1 MTPNYTLSGRYRIVR
16 SLGEGGMA
24 NVYLAHDLILDR
36 DVAVKLLRLDLRDDP
51 KTIKRFQRE
60 ALATTE
66 LVHPHIV
73 SLYDIGEE
81 NGMQYLV
88 MEYVKGMDLKNY
100 IKENFPIPLQQVIDI
115 MEQILSAVATA
126 HAHNIIHRDLKPQ
139 NILIDEQGNAKITDF
154 GIAVALSEHSMTQT
168 NTILGSV
175 HYLSPEQA
183 RGSMATKQSDIYSL
197 GIILYEMLTGSVPF
211 KGETAVS
218 IALKHFQNAIPSVR
232 DFDADIPQA
241 LENVVLCA
249 TAKDPRDR
257 YATVEDMASD
267 LLTTLSSTRVGEK
280 RFVPDDVGNDE
291 TKIMPSAEIQAAIK
305 ANQDGKT
312 QVMPRKTAAEA
323 DQVQP
328 KPAPAQPKEP
338 AEEPVRPTRSWSKR
352 HPLRRRLL
360 IIGTIILLLV
370 AAIVIGLELS
380 RPQST
385 TVPRVTGLSQA
396 AATKVLAKRNLS
408 VGEVKRVKSNQVATG
423 QVVKTTPGTKTKVS
437 EHARINLT
445 ISSGAKKMNFGNY
458 VNESYRDVR
467 QTLKSAGFTVRERFS
482 TSDVATG
489 QIISQD
495 VAAGSSVLPTTT
507 TVTFTVSAG
516 SRYVALKD
524 LTGESQADITDY
536 AQSNGL
542 NVNFK
547 RGYSSEQKAGYSYDQ
562 TPDGGA
568 DVRAGSTITVTMSR
582 GSQPETAATPT
593 NFYVKLT
600 LPYKALTPTT
610 TQAND
615 VKIYL
620 QDDNH
625 VLGTLYRDLAI
636 MHDTRISLPFELTGK
651 TKGRYRIVRNGVTI
665 SEKFNV
671 TSQDATN

>member
-1 MTPNYTLSGRYRIVR
+1 MTPNYTLSGRYRIIR

-73 SLYDIGEE
+73 SLYDVGEE

-100 IKENFPIPLQQVIDI
+100 IKEHFPLPLQQVIDI

-154 GIAVALSEHSMTQT
+154 GIAVALSEHTMTQT

-218 IALKHFQNAIPSVR
+218 IALKHFQNEIPSVR

-241 LENVVLCA
+241 LENVVLRA

-257 YATVEDMASD
+257 YATVADMASD
-267 LLTTLSSTRVGEK
+267 LLTTLSAPRVGEN
-280 RFVPDDVGNDE
+280 RFEPDDLGNDE
-291 TKIMPSAEIQAAIK
+291 TKIMPSADIAAAIA
-305 ANQDGKT
+305 ANRRADAAKKDQEAAAAPDD
-312 QVMPRKTAAEA
+312 RETAPV
-323 DQVQP
+323 DQATDDAPLP
-328 KPAPAQPKEP
+328 K
-338 AEEPVRPTRSWSKR
+338 RSWSKR
-352 HPLRRRLL
+352 HPIRRRVIIFGSIAVLL
-360 IIGTIILLLV
+360 IV
-370 AAIVIGLELS
+370 AIVVGLELS
-380 RPQST
+380 RPQMT
-385 TVPRVTGLSQA
+385 KVPKLAGMTQA
-396 AATKVLAKRNLS
+396 TATKVLAKQHLS
-408 VGEVKRVKSNQVATG
+408 VGTIKHAKSNAVA
-423 QVVKTTPGTKTKVS
+423 KNKIIKSTPGSKQSVQQRS
-437 EHARINLT
+437 RINLT
-445 ISSGAKKMNFGNY
+445 ISNGAKKVAFGNY
-458 VNESYRDVR
+458 VNENYADVKS
-467 QTLKSAGFTVRERFS
+467 TLKSAGFKVAQRFS
-482 TSDVATG
+482 TSDVAAG

-495 VAAGSSVLPTTT
+495 VVAGSSVLPTNT

-516 SRYVALKD
+516 SRYISLRD
-524 LTGESQADITDY
+524 LTGESQSDIENY
-536 AQSNGL
+536 AVANRI
-542 NVNFK
+542 NITFK
-547 RGYSSEQKAGYSYDQ
+547 QNYSDDQKAGYSYDQ
-562 TPDGGA
+562 DPEGGA
-568 DVRAGSTITVTMSR
+568 DIRAGSTVTVNMSK
-582 GSQPETAATPT
+582 GSQPANADLAESFKVKVKVPYQALNTATAT
-593 NFYVKLT
+593 
-600 LPYKALTPTT
+600 
-610 TQAND
+610 AND

-620 QDDNH
+620 EDDSH
-625 VLGTLYRDLAI
+625 LMTSLYREMTITA
-636 MHDTRISLPFELTGK
+636 DTKVSLPFQLTGSQTGK
-651 TKGRYRIVRNGVTI
+651 YRIVRNGVTVA
-665 SEKFNV
+665 EKAKV
-671 TSQDATN
+671 TNKDASN

>member
-73 SLYDIGEE
+73 SLYDVGEE

-100 IKENFPIPLQQVIDI
+100 IKENFPLPLQQVIDI

-241 LENVVLCA
+241 LENVVLQA

-257 YATVEDMASD
+257 YTTVEDMASD
-267 LLTTLSSTRVGEK
+267 LLTTLSTTRAGEK
-280 RFVPDDVGNDE
+280 RFIPADLNNDE
-291 TKIMPSAEIQAAIK
+291 TRIMPSADIQAAIK

-312 QVMPRKTAAEA
+312 QVMPRNPVEKSAE
-323 DQVQP
+323 VQP
-328 KPAPAQPKEP
+328 KTPESKPAPDDDEP
-338 AEEPVRPTRSWSKR
+338 LPTRSWSKR
-352 HPLRRRLL
+352 HPLRRR
-360 IIGTIILLLV
+360 IIIFGSVFVLLV
-370 AAIVIGLELS
+370 VAVVIGLELS

-385 TVPRVTGLSQA
+385 TVPKVTGMSQA
-396 AATKVLAKRNLS
+396 AATKVLAKHNLS
-408 VGEVKRVKSNQVATG
+408 VGKVKRIKSNRVRTG
-423 QVVKTTPGTKTKVS
+423 QVVKSDPGSKTIIS
-437 EHARINLT
+437 QHARINLT
-445 ISSGAKKMNFGNY
+445 VSNGAKKMSFGNY

-467 QTLKSAGFTVRERFS
+467 QTLKSAGFNVQERFS
-482 TSDVATG
+482 TSDVAEG

-495 VAAGSSVLPTTT
+495 VVAGSTVLPTAT

-516 SRYVALKD
+516 SRYVELKD
-524 LTGESQADITDY
+524 LTGESRTDIVNY
-536 AQSNGL
+536 AQSNDL

-547 RGYSSEQKAGYSYDQ
+547 RGYSSDQKAGYSYDQ
-562 TPDGGA
+562 TPDGGN

-582 GSQPETAATPT
+582 GSQPSGQGTPE

-600 LPYKALTPTT
+600 LPYKSLTT
-610 TQAND
+610 TATPAND

-625 VLGTLYRDLAI
+625 VLGTLYRDVAI
-636 MHDTRISLPFELTGK
+636 MHDTRVSLPFELSGD

-665 SEKFNV
+665 SDKANI
-671 TSQDATN
+671 TSKDATN

>member
-73 SLYDIGEE
+73 SLYDVGEE

-100 IKENFPIPLQQVIDI
+100 IKAHFPLPLQQVIDI

-126 HAHNIIHRDLKPQ
+126 HAHDIIHRDLKPQ

-154 GIAVALSEHSMTQT
+154 GIAVALSEHTMTQT

-241 LENVVLCA
+241 LENVVLQA

-257 YATVEDMASD
+257 YATVQAMATD
-267 LLTTLSSTRVGEK
+267 LLTTLAASRVGEK
-280 RFVPDDVGNDE
+280 RFVPADVGNDE
-291 TKIMPSAEIQAAIK
+291 TRIMPSADIK
-305 ANQDGKT
+305 AALAANQGDQT
-312 QVMPRKTAAEA
+312 QAMPRQTA
-323 DQVQP
+323 
-328 KPAPAQPKEP
+328 PAPETTQAPKQDAP
-338 AEEPVRPTRSWSKR
+338 AASADDPLPTRSWSKR
-352 HPLRRRLL
+352 HPFRRKILIWSGIVGLL
-360 IIGTIILLLV
+360 IV
-370 AAIVIGLELS
+370 AVVVGLWLS
-380 RPQST
+380 RPQIT
-385 TVPRVTGLSQA
+385 TVPKVTGLSQQ
-396 AATKVLAKRNLS
+396 AATKVLAKHHLS
-408 VGEVKRVKSNQVATG
+408 VGQIKRIKSNQVAKN
-423 QVVKTTPGTKTKVS
+423 QVVKTSPATKSKVTERS
-437 EHARINLT
+437 HINLT
-445 ISSGAKKMNFGNY
+445 VSSGAKKVNFGNY
-458 VNESYRDVR
+458 INESYRDVR
-467 QTLKSAGFTVRERFS
+467 ETLKAAGFTVRERYS
-482 TSDVATG
+482 TSAVGEG

-495 VAAGSSVLPTTT
+495 VAAGSVVMPPST

-516 SRYVALKD
+516 SQYVEVKD
-524 LTGESQADITDY
+524 LTGESKTDIQNY
-536 AQSNGL
+536 ARANDL
-542 NVNFK
+542 NVDFK
-547 RGYSSEQKAGYSYDQ
+547 QGYSTEQKSGYSFDQ
-562 TPDGGA
+562 QPDGGTE
-568 DVRAGSTITVTMSR
+568 VRAGSTLTVTMSK
-582 GSQPETAATPT
+582 GSAPVATTDPE

-600 LPYKALTPTT
+600 IPYKALTTT
-610 TQAND
+610 AAQAND

-620 QDDNH
+620 QDDTH
-625 VLGTLYRDLAI
+625 ILGTLYRDISI
-636 MHDTRISLPFELTGK
+636 MHDTRISLPFQLTGK
-651 TKGRYRIVRNGVTI
+651 VTGRYRIVRNGVTI
-665 SEKFNV
+665 MTKTNI
-671 TSQDATN
+671 TSHDATN

>member
-73 SLYDIGEE
+73 SLYDVGEE

-100 IKENFPIPLQQVIDI
+100 IKENFPLPLQQVIDI

-154 GIAVALSEHSMTQT
+154 GIAVALSEHTMTQT

-218 IALKHFQNAIPSVR
+218 IALKHFQNAMPSVR
-232 DFDADIPQA
+232 EFDADIPQA
-241 LENVVLCA
+241 LENVVLQA
-249 TAKDPRDR
+249 TTKDPRER
-257 YATVEDMASD
+257 YATVEDMAAD
-267 LLTTLSSTRVGEK
+267 LLTALASSRAGEK
-280 RFVPDDVGNDE
+280 RFVPEDVGNDE
-291 TKIMPSAEIQAAIK
+291 TKIMPSADIQAAIT
-305 ANQDGKT
+305 ANRDGKT
-312 QVMPRKTAAEA
+312 QAVAQPRISQPRGNTTG
-323 DQVQP
+323 DQV
-328 KPAPAQPKEP
+328 A
-338 AEEPVRPTRSWSKR
+338 AEEPLPTRSWSKR

-360 IIGTIILLLV
+360 FWGGIILLLV
-370 AAIVIGLELS
+370 VAVIVGLELS
-380 RPQST
+380 RPQMTS
-385 TVPRVTGLSQA
+385 VPKVTGLSQR
-396 AATKVLAKRNLS
+396 AATKVLKKHHLV
-408 VGEVKRVKSNQVATG
+408 VGTVQHAKSNQVAKN
-423 QVVKTTPGTKTKVS
+423 QVIKSTPTTKARVQERS
-437 EHARINLT
+437 RINLV
-445 ISSGAKKMNFGNY
+445 ISNGAKVMSFGNY
-458 VNESYRDVR
+458 VNDNYHDVR
-467 QTLKSAGFTVRERFS
+467 QTLKSAGFKVKETYS
-482 TSDVATG
+482 TSSVAAG

-495 VAAGSSVLPTTT
+495 VVAGSRVMPTDT

-516 SRYVALKD
+516 SRYVELKD
-524 LTGESQADITDY
+524 LTGESQSDILDY
-536 AQSNGL
+536 ARANDL

-547 RGYSSEQKAGYSYDQ
+547 QGYSSDQKSGYSFDQ
-562 TPDGGA
+562 DPDGGGN
-568 DVRAGSTITVTMSR
+568 VRTGSTVTVMMSR
-582 GSQPETAATPT
+582 GSDDNATTPQ

-600 LPYKALTPTT
+600 VPYKALTATT
-610 TQAND
+610 AQAND

-620 QDDNH
+620 YNDTH
-625 VLGTLYRDLAI
+625 MIETVYRDIAI
-636 MHDTRISLPFELTGK
+636 MRSTKISLPFQLTGN

-665 SEKFNV
+665 MEKKNITSEN
-671 TSQDATN
+671 ATK

>member
-73 SLYDIGEE
+73 SLYDVGEE

-100 IKENFPIPLQQVIDI
+100 IKENFPLPLQQVIDI

-154 GIAVALSEHSMTQT
+154 GIAVALSEHTMTQT

-218 IALKHFQNAIPSVR
+218 IALKHFQNAMPSVR
-232 DFDADIPQA
+232 EFDADIPQA
-241 LENVVLCA
+241 LENVVLQA
-249 TAKDPRDR
+249 TTKDPRER
-257 YATVEDMASD
+257 YATVEDMAAD
-267 LLTTLSSTRVGEK
+267 LLTALASSRAGEK
-280 RFVPDDVGNDE
+280 RFVPEDVGNDE
-291 TKIMPSAEIQAAIK
+291 TKIMPSADIQAAIT
-305 ANQDGKT
+305 ANRDGKT
-312 QVMPRKTAAEA
+312 QAVTQPTTSQPRGNTTNTTDDQAAAE
-323 DQVQP
+323 
-328 KPAPAQPKEP
+328 ELL
-338 AEEPVRPTRSWSKR
+338 PTRSWSKR

-360 IIGTIILLLV
+360 FWGGIILLLV
-370 AAIVIGLELS
+370 VAVIVGLELS
-380 RPQST
+380 RPQMTS
-385 TVPRVTGLSQA
+385 VPKVTGLSQR
-396 AATKVLAKRNLS
+396 AATKVLKKHHLV
-408 VGEVKRVKSNQVATG
+408 VGTVQHAKSNQVAKN
-423 QVVKTTPGTKTKVS
+423 QVIKSTPTTKARVQERS
-437 EHARINLT
+437 RINLV
-445 ISSGAKKMNFGNY
+445 ISNGAKVMSFGNY
-458 VNESYRDVR
+458 VNDNYHDVR
-467 QTLKSAGFTVRERFS
+467 QTLKSAGFKVKETYS
-482 TSDVATG
+482 TSSVAAG

-495 VAAGSSVLPTTT
+495 VVAGSRVMPTDT

-516 SRYVALKD
+516 SRYVELKD
-524 LTGESQADITDY
+524 LTGESQSDILDY
-536 AQSNGL
+536 ARANDL

-547 RGYSSEQKAGYSYDQ
+547 QGYSSDQKSGYSFDQ
-562 TPDGGA
+562 DPDGGGN
-568 DVRAGSTITVTMSR
+568 VRTGSTVTVTMSR
-582 GSQPETAATPT
+582 GSDDNATTPQ

-600 LPYKALTPTT
+600 VPYKALTATT
-610 TQAND
+610 AQAND

-620 QDDNH
+620 YDDTH
-625 VLGTLYRDLAI
+625 MIETVYRDIAI
-636 MHDTRISLPFELTGK
+636 MRSTKISLPFQLTGN

-665 SEKFNV
+665 MEKKNITSEN
-671 TSQDATN
+671 ATK

>member
-1 MTPNYTLSGRYRIVR
+1 MTPNYTLSGRYRIIR

-73 SLYDIGEE
+73 SLYDVGEE

-100 IKENFPIPLQQVIDI
+100 IKEHFPLPLQQVIDI

-154 GIAVALSEHSMTQT
+154 GIAVALSEHTMTQT

-218 IALKHFQNAIPSVR
+218 IALKHFQTEIPSVR

-241 LENVVLCA
+241 LENVVLQA

-257 YATVEDMASD
+257 YATVADMATD

-280 RFVPDDVGNDE
+280 RFVPADMGNDE
-291 TKIMPSAEIQAAIK
+291 TRIMPSADIAAAIA
-305 ANQDGKT
+305 ANRRADALKQQT
-312 QVMPRKTAAEA
+312 KTAAKATDPEKSTTPTAEA
-323 DQVQP
+323 PLP
-328 KPAPAQPKEP
+328 K
-338 AEEPVRPTRSWSKR
+338 RSWSKR
-352 HPLRRRLL
+352 HPLRRRLILFGSIGLLL
-360 IIGTIILLLV
+360 II
-370 AAIVIGLELS
+370 AIVVGLELS
-380 RPQST
+380 RPQMT
-385 TVPRVTGLSQA
+385 KVPKLTGLTQS
-396 AATKVLAKRNLS
+396 AATKVLTKQHLS
-408 VGEVKRVKSNQVATG
+408 VGTVKRAKSNAVAKN
-423 QVVKTTPGTKTKVS
+423 QIIKSTPGSRQSVQTRS
-437 EHARINLT
+437 RINLT
-445 ISSGAKKMNFGNY
+445 ISSGAKHTSFGNY
-458 VNESYRDVR
+458 VNESYSDVR
-467 QTLKSAGFTVRERFS
+467 ATLTAAGFKVKQEFS
-482 TSDVATG
+482 TSEVSAG

-495 VAAGSSVLPTTT
+495 IVAGSSVLPTNT

-516 SRYVALKD
+516 SRYVALRD
-524 LTGESQADITDY
+524 LTGESRADILNY
-536 AQSNGL
+536 ATANRL
-542 NVNFK
+542 NIEFK
-547 RGYSSEQKAGYSYDQ
+547 QGYSDEQKSGYSYDQ
-562 TPDGGA
+562 DPEGGTN
-568 DVRAGSTITVTMSR
+568 VRAGSTVTVNMSK
-582 GSQPETAATPT
+582 GSQPANADLAES
-593 NFYVKLT
+593 FKVKVKV
-600 LPYKALTPTT
+600 PYQNLNMSTT
-610 TQAND
+610 TAND

-620 QDDNH
+620 EDDSH
-625 VLGTLYRDLAI
+625 LIGSLYRELAI
-636 MHDTRISLPFELTGK
+636 TRDTRVSLPFQLTGSQTGK
-651 TKGRYRIVRNGVTI
+651 YRIVRNGVTI
-665 SEKFNV
+665 AEKNKI
-671 TSQDATN
+671 TNKDASN

>member
-73 SLYDIGEE
+73 SLYDVGEE

-100 IKENFPIPLQQVIDI
+100 IKENFPLPLQQVIDI

-154 GIAVALSEHSMTQT
+154 GIAVALSEHTMTQT

-218 IALKHFQNAIPSVR
+218 IALKHFQNAMPSVR
-232 DFDADIPQA
+232 EFDADIPQA
-241 LENVVLCA
+241 LENVVLQA
-249 TAKDPRDR
+249 TTKDPRER
-257 YATVEDMASD
+257 YATVEDMAAD
-267 LLTTLSSTRVGEK
+267 LLTVLSADRAGEK
-280 RFVPDDVGNDE
+280 RFVPQDIGNDE
-291 TKIMPSAEIQAAIK
+291 TKIMPSADIQAAIA

-312 QVMPRKTAAEA
+312 QVVAHKIAQQA
-323 DQVQP
+323 
-328 KPAPAQPKEP
+328 KSAPHDTDAHQATHDDDDDAPL
-338 AEEPVRPTRSWSKR
+338 PTRSWSKR
-352 HPLRRRLL
+352 HPLRRRIIFWGTVVLLL
-360 IIGTIILLLV
+360 IIAV
-370 AAIVIGLELS
+370 IVGLELS
-380 RPQST
+380 RPQT
-385 TVPRVTGLSQA
+385 TKVPNVAGMSQA
-396 AATKVLAKRNLS
+396 AATKVLKKHNLT
-408 VGEVKRVKSNQVATG
+408 VGKVQHAKSNQVRKN
-423 QVVKTTPGTKTKVS
+423 QVIKSTPAKASKVQS
-437 EHARINLT
+437 HSRINLVV
-445 ISSGAKKMNFGNY
+445 SNGAKPMSFGNY
-458 VNESYRDVR
+458 VNDNYHDVR
-467 QTLKSAGFTVRERFS
+467 QTLTSAGFKVKETYS
-482 TSDVATG
+482 TSSVSAG

-495 VAAGSSVLPTTT
+495 VVAGSRVMPTDT

-516 SRYVALKD
+516 SRYVELKD
-524 LTGESQADITDY
+524 LTGESRSDILDY
-536 AQSNGL
+536 ARSNDL
-542 NVNFK
+542 NINFK
-547 RGYSSEQKAGYSYDQ
+547 QGYSSEQKSGYSFDQ
-562 TPDGGA
+562 DPDGGGN
-568 DVRAGSTITVTMSR
+568 VRTGSTVTVTMSR
-582 GSQPETAATPT
+582 GSDDHTTPPK
-593 NFYVKLT
+593 NFYVKVT
-600 LPYKALTPTT
+600 IPYKALSTSSSA
-610 TQAND
+610 AND

-620 QDDNH
+620 YDDTH
-625 VLGTLYRDLAI
+625 MIETVYRDIAI
-636 MHDTRISLPFELTGK
+636 MRSTKISLPFQLTGD

-665 SEKFNV
+665 MEKNNITSEN
-671 TSQDATN
+671 ATK

>member
-73 SLYDIGEE
+73 SLYDVGEE

-100 IKENFPIPLQQVIDI
+100 IKENFPLPLQQVIDI

-154 GIAVALSEHSMTQT
+154 GIAVALSEHTMTQT

-218 IALKHFQNAIPSVR
+218 IALKHFQNAMPSVR
-232 DFDADIPQA
+232 EFDADIPQA
-241 LENVVLCA
+241 VENVVLQA
-249 TAKDPRDR
+249 TTKDPRER
-257 YATVEDMASD
+257 YATVEDMAAD
-267 LLTTLSSTRVGEK
+267 LLTALASSRAGEK
-280 RFVPDDVGNDE
+280 RFVPEDVGNDE
-291 TKIMPSAEIQAAIK
+291 TKIMPSADIQAAIT
-305 ANQDGKT
+305 ANRDGKT
-312 QVMPRKTAAEA
+312 QAVTQPTTSQPRGNTTNTTDDQAAAE
-323 DQVQP
+323 
-328 KPAPAQPKEP
+328 ELL
-338 AEEPVRPTRSWSKR
+338 PTRSWSKR

-360 IIGTIILLLV
+360 FWGGIILLLV
-370 AAIVIGLELS
+370 VAVIVGLELS
-380 RPQST
+380 RPQMTS
-385 TVPRVTGLSQA
+385 VPKVTGLSQR
-396 AATKVLAKRNLS
+396 AATKVLKKHHLV
-408 VGEVKRVKSNQVATG
+408 VGTVQHAKSNQVAKN
-423 QVVKTTPGTKTKVS
+423 QVIKSTPTTKARVQERS
-437 EHARINLT
+437 RINLV
-445 ISSGAKKMNFGNY
+445 ISNGAKVMSFGNY
-458 VNESYRDVR
+458 VNDNYHDVR
-467 QTLKSAGFTVRERFS
+467 QTLKSAGFKVKETYS
-482 TSDVATG
+482 TSSVAAG

-495 VAAGSSVLPTTT
+495 VVAGSRVMPTDT

-516 SRYVALKD
+516 SRYVELKD
-524 LTGESQADITDY
+524 LTGESQSDILDY
-536 AQSNGL
+536 ARANDL

-547 RGYSSEQKAGYSYDQ
+547 QGYSSDQKSGYSFDQ
-562 TPDGGA
+562 DPDGGGN
-568 DVRAGSTITVTMSR
+568 VRTGSTVTVTMSR
-582 GSQPETAATPT
+582 GSDDNATTPQ

-600 LPYKALTPTT
+600 VPYKALTATT
-610 TQAND
+610 AQAND

-620 QDDNH
+620 YDDTH
-625 VLGTLYRDLAI
+625 MVETVYRDIAI
-636 MHDTRISLPFELTGK
+636 MRSTKISLPFQLTGN

-665 SEKFNV
+665 MEKKNITSEN
-671 TSQDATN
+671 ATK

>member
-73 SLYDIGEE
+73 SLYDVGEE

-100 IKENFPIPLQQVIDI
+100 IKENFPLPLQQVIDI

-154 GIAVALSEHSMTQT
+154 GIAVALSEHTMTQT

-218 IALKHFQNAIPSVR
+218 IALKHFQNAMPSVR
-232 DFDADIPQA
+232 EFDADIPQA
-241 LENVVLCA
+241 LENVVLQA
-249 TAKDPRDR
+249 TTKDPRER
-257 YATVEDMASD
+257 YATVEDMAAD
-267 LLTTLSSTRVGEK
+267 LLTALASSRAGEK
-280 RFVPDDVGNDE
+280 RFVPEDVGNDE
-291 TKIMPSAEIQAAIK
+291 TKIMPSADIQAAIT
-305 ANQDGKT
+305 ANRDGKT
-312 QVMPRKTAAEA
+312 QAVTQPSTSQPRGNTTNTTDDQAAAE
-323 DQVQP
+323 
-328 KPAPAQPKEP
+328 ELL
-338 AEEPVRPTRSWSKR
+338 PTRSWSKR

-360 IIGTIILLLV
+360 FWGGIILLLV
-370 AAIVIGLELS
+370 VAVIVGLELS
-380 RPQST
+380 RPQMTS
-385 TVPRVTGLSQA
+385 VPKVTGLSQR
-396 AATKVLAKRNLS
+396 AATKVLKKHHLV
-408 VGEVKRVKSNQVATG
+408 VGTVQHAKSNQVAKN
-423 QVVKTTPGTKTKVS
+423 QVIKSTPTTKARVQERS
-437 EHARINLT
+437 RINLV
-445 ISSGAKKMNFGNY
+445 ISNGAKVMSFGNY
-458 VNESYRDVR
+458 VNDNYHDVR
-467 QTLKSAGFTVRERFS
+467 QTLKSAGFKVKETYS
-482 TSDVATG
+482 TSSVAAG

-495 VAAGSSVLPTTT
+495 VVAGSRVMPTDT

-516 SRYVALKD
+516 SRYVELKD
-524 LTGESQADITDY
+524 LTGESQSDILDY
-536 AQSNGL
+536 ARANDL

-547 RGYSSEQKAGYSYDQ
+547 QGYSSDQKSGYSFDQ
-562 TPDGGA
+562 DPDGGGN
-568 DVRAGSTITVTMSR
+568 VRTGSTVTVTMSR
-582 GSQPETAATPT
+582 GSDDNATTPQ

-600 LPYKALTPTT
+600 VPYKALTATT
-610 TQAND
+610 AQAND

-620 QDDNH
+620 YDDTH
-625 VLGTLYRDLAI
+625 MVETVYRDIAI
-636 MHDTRISLPFELTGK
+636 MRSTKISLPFQLTGN

-665 SEKFNV
+665 MEKKNITSEN
-671 TSQDATN
+671 ATK

>member
-73 SLYDIGEE
+73 SLYDVGEE

-100 IKENFPIPLQQVIDI
+100 IKQKFPLPLQQVIDI

-154 GIAVALSEHSMTQT
+154 GIAVALSEHTMTQT

-218 IALKHFQNAIPSVR
+218 IALKHFQNAMPSVR
-232 DFDADIPQA
+232 EFDADIPQS
-241 LENVVLCA
+241 LENVVLQA
-249 TAKDPRDR
+249 TTKDPRER
-257 YATVEDMASD
+257 YATVEDMAAD
-267 LLTTLSSTRVGEK
+267 LLTALSSRRAGEK
-280 RFVPDDVGNDE
+280 RFVPEDVGNDE
-291 TKIMPSAEIQAAIK
+291 TKIMPSADIQAAIAAK
-305 ANQDGKT
+305 QDGQT
-312 QVMPRKTAAEA
+312 QVVAHKAKQSTPSVATDQNTGAADEA
-323 DQVQP
+323 SP
-328 KPAPAQPKEP
+328 L
-338 AEEPVRPTRSWSKR
+338 PTRSWSKR

-360 IIGTIILLLV
+360 FWGGIGILLLIAV
-370 AAIVIGLELS
+370 IVGWELS
-380 RPQST
+380 RPQMTS
-385 TVPRVTGLSQA
+385 VPKVTGLSQR
-396 AATKVLAKRNLS
+396 AATKVLKKSHLV
-408 VGEVKRVKSNQVATG
+408 VGTIQYAKSNQVAEH
-423 QVVKTTPGTKTKVS
+423 QVIKSTPSTKAKVQERS
-437 EHARINLT
+437 RVNLV
-445 ISSGAKKMNFGNY
+445 ISNGAKAMSFGNY
-458 VNESYRDVR
+458 VNDNYHDVR
-467 QTLKSAGFTVRERFS
+467 QTLKSAGFKVKETYS
-482 TSDVATG
+482 TSAVAAG

-495 VAAGSSVLPTTT
+495 VVAGSRVMPTKT

-516 SRYVALKD
+516 SRYVELKD
-524 LTGESQADITDY
+524 LTGESRSDILDY
-536 AQSNGL
+536 AQANDL

-547 RGYSSEQKAGYSYDQ
+547 QGYSAEQKAGYSYDQ
-562 TPDGGA
+562 SPDGGGN
-568 DVRAGSTITVTMSR
+568 VRTGSTVTVTMSR
-582 GSQPETAATPT
+582 GADNNATTPQ
-593 NFYVKLT
+593 NFYIKLT
-600 LPYKALTPTT
+600 IPYQSLSATT
-610 TQAND
+610 AQAND
-615 VKIYL
+615 IKIYL
-620 QDDNH
+620 YDDTH
-625 VLGTLYRDLAI
+625 MIETVYRDISI
-636 MHDTRISLPFELTGK
+636 MRSTKISLPFQLTGN

-665 SEKFNV
+665 MENNKI
-671 TSQDATN
+671 TSKNATK

>member
-73 SLYDIGEE
+73 SLYDVGEE

-100 IKENFPIPLQQVIDI
+100 IKENFPLPLQQVIDI

-154 GIAVALSEHSMTQT
+154 GIAVALSEHTMTQT

-218 IALKHFQNAIPSVR
+218 IALKHFQNAMPSVR
-232 DFDADIPQA
+232 EFDADIPQA
-241 LENVVLCA
+241 LENVVLQA
-249 TAKDPRDR
+249 TTKDPRER
-257 YATVEDMASD
+257 YATVEDMAAD
-267 LLTTLSSTRVGEK
+267 LLTALASSRAGEK
-280 RFVPDDVGNDE
+280 RFVPEDVGNDE
-291 TKIMPSAEIQAAIK
+291 TKIMPSADIQAAIT
-305 ANQDGKT
+305 ANRDGKT
-312 QVMPRKTAAEA
+312 QAVTQPTTSQPRGNTTNTTDDQAAAE
-323 DQVQP
+323 
-328 KPAPAQPKEP
+328 ELL
-338 AEEPVRPTRSWSKR
+338 PTRSWSKR

-360 IIGTIILLLV
+360 FWGGIILLLV
-370 AAIVIGLELS
+370 VAVIVGLELS
-380 RPQST
+380 RPQMTS
-385 TVPRVTGLSQA
+385 VPKVTGLSQR
-396 AATKVLAKRNLS
+396 AATKVLKKHHLV
-408 VGEVKRVKSNQVATG
+408 VGTVQHAKSNQVAKN
-423 QVVKTTPGTKTKVS
+423 QVIKSTPTTKARVQERS
-437 EHARINLT
+437 RINLV
-445 ISSGAKKMNFGNY
+445 ISNGAKVMSFGNY
-458 VNESYRDVR
+458 VNDNYHDVR
-467 QTLKSAGFTVRERFS
+467 QTLKSAGFKVKETYS
-482 TSDVATG
+482 TSSVAAG

-495 VAAGSSVLPTTT
+495 VVAGSRVMPTDT

-516 SRYVALKD
+516 SRYVELKD
-524 LTGESQADITDY
+524 LTGESQSDILDY
-536 AQSNGL
+536 ARANDL

-547 RGYSSEQKAGYSYDQ
+547 QGYSSDQKSGYSFDQ
-562 TPDGGA
+562 DPDGGGN
-568 DVRAGSTITVTMSR
+568 VRTGSTVTVMMSR
-582 GSQPETAATPT
+582 GSDDNATTPQ

-600 LPYKALTPTT
+600 VPYKALTATT
-610 TQAND
+610 AQAND

-620 QDDNH
+620 YNDTH
-625 VLGTLYRDLAI
+625 MIETVYRDIAI
-636 MHDTRISLPFELTGK
+636 MRSTKISLPFQLTGN

-665 SEKFNV
+665 MEKKNITSEN
-671 TSQDATN
+671 ATK

>member
-73 SLYDIGEE
+73 SLYDVGEE

-100 IKENFPIPLQQVIDI
+100 IKENFPLPLQQVIDI

-241 LENVVLCA
+241 LENVVLQA

-257 YATVEDMASD
+257 YTTVEDMASD
-267 LLTTLSSTRVGEK
+267 LLTTLSTTRTGEK
-280 RFVPDDVGNDE
+280 RFIPADLNNDE
-291 TKIMPSAEIQAAIK
+291 TRIMPSADIQAAIK

-312 QVMPRKTAAEA
+312 QVMPRNPVSKSAE
-323 DQVQP
+323 VQP
-328 KPAPAQPKEP
+328 KTPESKPTPDDDEP
-338 AEEPVRPTRSWSKR
+338 LPTRSWSKR
-352 HPLRRRLL
+352 HPLRRR
-360 IIGTIILLLV
+360 IIIFGSIFVLLV
-370 AAIVIGLELS
+370 VAIVIGLELS

-385 TVPRVTGLSQA
+385 TVPKVTGMSQA
-396 AATKVLAKRNLS
+396 AATKVLAKHNLS
-408 VGEVKRVKSNQVATG
+408 VGKVKRIKSNRVRTG
-423 QVVKTTPGTKTKVS
+423 QVIKSDPGSKTIIS
-437 EHARINLT
+437 QHARVNLT
-445 ISSGAKKMNFGNY
+445 VSNGAKKMSFGNY

-467 QTLKSAGFTVRERFS
+467 QTLKSAGFNVQERFS
-482 TSDVATG
+482 TSDVAEG

-495 VAAGSSVLPTTT
+495 VVAGSTVLPTAT

-516 SRYVALKD
+516 SRYVELKD
-524 LTGESQADITDY
+524 LTGESRTDIVNY
-536 AQSNGL
+536 AQSNDL

-547 RGYSSEQKAGYSYDQ
+547 RGYSSDQKAGYSYDQ
-562 TPDGGA
+562 TPDGGNN
-568 DVRAGSTITVTMSR
+568 VRAGSTITVTMSR
-582 GSQPETAATPT
+582 GSQPSGQGTPA

-600 LPYKALTPTT
+600 LPYKSLTT
-610 TQAND
+610 TATPAND

-625 VLGTLYRDLAI
+625 VLGTLYRDVAI
-636 MHDTRISLPFELTGK
+636 MHDTRVSLPFELSGN

-665 SEKFNV
+665 SDKANI
-671 TSQDATN
+671 TSKDATN

>member
-73 SLYDIGEE
+73 SLYDVGEE

-100 IKENFPIPLQQVIDI
+100 IKENFPLPLQQVIDI

-241 LENVVLCA
+241 LENVVLQA

-257 YATVEDMASD
+257 YTTVEDMASD
-267 LLTTLSSTRVGEK
+267 LLTTLSTTRTGEK
-280 RFVPDDVGNDE
+280 RFIPADLNNDE
-291 TKIMPSAEIQAAIK
+291 TRIMPSADIQAAIK

-312 QVMPRKTAAEA
+312 QVMPRNPVSKSAE
-323 DQVQP
+323 VQP
-328 KPAPAQPKEP
+328 KTPESKPAPDDDEP
-338 AEEPVRPTRSWSKR
+338 LPTRSWSKR
-352 HPLRRRLL
+352 HPLRRR
-360 IIGTIILLLV
+360 IIIFGSIFVLLV
-370 AAIVIGLELS
+370 VAIVIGLELS

-385 TVPRVTGLSQA
+385 TVPKVTGMSQA
-396 AATKVLAKRNLS
+396 AATKVLAKHNLS
-408 VGEVKRVKSNQVATG
+408 VGKVKRIKSNRVRTG
-423 QVVKTTPGTKTKVS
+423 QVIKSDPGSKTIIS
-437 EHARINLT
+437 QHARVNLT
-445 ISSGAKKMNFGNY
+445 VSNGAKKMSFGNY

-467 QTLKSAGFTVRERFS
+467 QTLKSAGFNVQERFS
-482 TSDVATG
+482 TSDVAEG

-495 VAAGSSVLPTTT
+495 VVAGSTVLPTAT

-516 SRYVALKD
+516 SRYVELKD
-524 LTGESQADITDY
+524 LTGESRTDIVNY
-536 AQSNGL
+536 AQSNDL

-547 RGYSSEQKAGYSYDQ
+547 RGYSSDQKAGYSYDQ
-562 TPDGGA
+562 TPDGGNN
-568 DVRAGSTITVTMSR
+568 VRAGSTITVTMSR
-582 GSQPETAATPT
+582 GSQPSGQGTPA

-600 LPYKALTPTT
+600 LPYKSLTT
-610 TQAND
+610 TATPAND

-625 VLGTLYRDLAI
+625 VLGTLYRDVAI
-636 MHDTRISLPFELTGK
+636 MHDTRVSLPFELSGN

-665 SEKFNV
+665 SDKANI
-671 TSQDATN
+671 TSKDATN

>member
-73 SLYDIGEE
+73 SLYDVGEE

-100 IKENFPIPLQQVIDI
+100 IKKNFPLPLQQVIDI

-218 IALKHFQNAIPSVR
+218 IALKHFQNEIPSVR
-232 DFDADIPQA
+232 DFDSAIPQA
-241 LENVVLCA
+241 LENVVLQA

-257 YATVEDMASD
+257 YATVEDMAND

-280 RFVPDDVGNDE
+280 RFVPDDLGNDE
-291 TKIMPSAEIQAAIK
+291 TKIMPSAEIAAAID
-305 ANQDGKT
+305 AHRDLEKT
-312 QVMPRKTAAEA
+312 QAMPKS
-323 DQVQP
+323 Q
-328 KPAPAQPKEP
+328 PAPATSTATQPTTAPTSAPDPEP
-338 AEEPVRPTRSWSKR
+338 LPTRSWSKR
-352 HPLRRRLL
+352 HPLRRRLI
-360 IIGTIILLLV
+360 IIG
-370 AAIVIGLELS
+370 AIVVLFLIAIAVGWELS

-385 TVPRVTGLSQA
+385 TVPKVTGLSQVV
-396 AATKVLAKRNLS
+396 ATTQLAKKHLS
-408 VGEVKRVKSNQVATG
+408 VGTIKREKSNSVAKNHVIKSTPG
-423 QVVKTTPGTKTKVS
+423 AKTTVQERS
-437 EHARINLT
+437 RINLVV
-445 ISSGAKKMNFGNY
+445 SSGAKAISFGNY
-458 VNESYRDVR
+458 VNESYTGVAKS
-467 QTLKSAGFTVRERFS
+467 LKAAGFTVKKKYS
-482 TSDVATG
+482 TSAVTEG

-495 VAAGSSVLPTTT
+495 VLAGSQVLPTNT
-507 TVTFTVSAG
+507 TVTLTVSAG
-516 SRYVALKD
+516 SRYVDLKD
-524 LTGESQADITDY
+524 LTGESKADILDY
-536 AQSNGL
+536 GNANGL
-542 NVNFK
+542 NITFK
-547 RGYSSEQKAGYSYDQ
+547 QGYSDEQKAGYSYDQ
-562 TPDGGA
+562 DPEGGGA
-568 DVRAGSTITVTMSR
+568 VRAGSTVTVYMSR
-582 GSQPETAATPT
+582 GSQPSSATT
-593 NFYVKLT
+593 QNFYVKIKV
-600 LPYKALTPTT
+600 PYKSMTSVAG
-610 TQAND
+610 QAND
-615 VKIYL
+615 VKVYL
-620 QDDNH
+620 QDDTH
-625 VLGTLYRDLAI
+625 VFDSVYRDI
-636 MHDTRISLPFELTGK
+636 GITHDTTVSIPVQLTGK
-651 TKGRYRIVRNGVTI
+651 GDAKYRIVRNGVVWK
-665 SEKFNV
+665 ENLKV
-671 TSQDATN
+671 TNNDAAK

>member
-100 IKENFPIPLQQVIDI
+100 IKENFPLPLQQVIDI

-154 GIAVALSEHSMTQT
+154 GIAVALSEHTMTQT

-218 IALKHFQNAIPSVR
+218 IALKHFQNAMPSVR
-232 DFDADIPQA
+232 EFDADIPQA
-241 LENVVLCA
+241 LENVVLQA
-249 TAKDPRDR
+249 TTKDPRER
-257 YATVEDMASD
+257 YATVEDMAAD
-267 LLTTLSSTRVGEK
+267 LLTVLASNRAGEK
-280 RFVPDDVGNDE
+280 RFVPQDVGNDE
-291 TKIMPSAEIQAAIK
+291 TKIMPSADIQAAIA

-312 QVMPRKTAAEA
+312 QVVAHKSK
-323 DQVQP
+323 QP
-328 KPAPAQPKEP
+328 TLQRP
-338 AEEPVRPTRSWSKR
+338 AETTESQTDADEEPLPTRSWSKR

-360 IIGTIILLLV
+360 FWGGIILLLV
-370 AAIVIGLELS
+370 VAVIVGLELS
-380 RPQST
+380 RPQMT
-385 TVPRVTGLSQA
+385 MVPKVTGLSQR
-396 AATKVLAKRNLS
+396 AATKVLKKHHLT
-408 VGEVKRVKSNQVATG
+408 VGTVQHAKSNQVAKN
-423 QVVKTTPGTKTKVS
+423 QVIKSTPSVKTRVQ
-437 EHARINLT
+437 ERARINLV
-445 ISSGAKKMNFGNY
+445 ISNGAKVMSFGNY
-458 VNESYRDVR
+458 VNDNYHDVR
-467 QTLKSAGFTVRERFS
+467 QTLKSAGFKVKETYS
-482 TSDVATG
+482 TSSVAAG

-495 VAAGSSVLPTTT
+495 VVAGSRVMPTDT

-516 SRYVALKD
+516 SRYVELKD
-524 LTGESQADITDY
+524 LTGESKSDILDY
-536 AQSNGL
+536 AEANDL

-547 RGYSSEQKAGYSYDQ
+547 QGYSSEQKAGYSYDQ
-562 TPDGGA
+562 DPDGGGN
-568 DVRAGSTITVTMSR
+568 VRTGSTITVTMSR
-582 GSQPETAATPT
+582 GSDNNVTTPQ

-600 LPYKALTPTT
+600 VPYKALSATT
-610 TQAND
+610 AQAND

-620 QDDNH
+620 YDDTH
-625 VLGTLYRDLAI
+625 MIETVYRDIAI
-636 MHDTRISLPFELTGK
+636 MRSTKISLPFQLTGN
-651 TKGRYRIVRNGVTI
+651 TKGHYRIVRNGVTI
-665 SEKFNV
+665 MEKKNI
-671 TSQDATN
+671 TSKNATK

>member
-36 DVAVKLLRLDLRDDP
+36 DVAVKLLRLDLCDDP

-73 SLYDIGEE
+73 SLYDVGEE

-100 IKENFPIPLQQVIDI
+100 IKENFPLPLQQVIDI

-154 GIAVALSEHSMTQT
+154 GIAVALSEHTMTQT

-218 IALKHFQNAIPSVR
+218 IALKHFQNAMPSVR
-232 DFDADIPQA
+232 EFDADIPQA
-241 LENVVLCA
+241 LENVVLQA
-249 TAKDPRDR
+249 TTKDPRER
-257 YATVEDMASD
+257 YATVEDMAAD
-267 LLTTLSSTRVGEK
+267 LLTALASSRAGEK
-280 RFVPDDVGNDE
+280 RFVPEDVGNDE
-291 TKIMPSAEIQAAIK
+291 TKIMPSADIQAAIT
-305 ANQDGKT
+305 ANRDGKT
-312 QVMPRKTAAEA
+312 QAVTQPTTSQPRGNTTNTTDDQAA
-323 DQVQP
+323 
-328 KPAPAQPKEP
+328 
-338 AEEPVRPTRSWSKR
+338 AEEPLPTRSWSKR

-360 IIGTIILLLV
+360 FWGGIILLLV
-370 AAIVIGLELS
+370 VAVIVGLELS
-380 RPQST
+380 RPQMTS
-385 TVPRVTGLSQA
+385 VPKVTGLSQR
-396 AATKVLAKRNLS
+396 AATKVLKKHHLV
-408 VGEVKRVKSNQVATG
+408 VGTVQHAKSNQVAKN
-423 QVVKTTPGTKTKVS
+423 QVIKSTPTTKARVQERS
-437 EHARINLT
+437 RINLV
-445 ISSGAKKMNFGNY
+445 ISNGAKVMSFGNY
-458 VNESYRDVR
+458 VNDNYHDVR
-467 QTLKSAGFTVRERFS
+467 QTLKSAGFKVKETYS
-482 TSDVATG
+482 TSSVAAG

-495 VAAGSSVLPTTT
+495 VVAGSRVMPTDT

-516 SRYVALKD
+516 SRYVELKD
-524 LTGESQADITDY
+524 LTGESQSDILDY
-536 AQSNGL
+536 ARANDL

-547 RGYSSEQKAGYSYDQ
+547 QGYSSDQKSGYSFDQ
-562 TPDGGA
+562 DPDGGGN
-568 DVRAGSTITVTMSR
+568 VRTGSTVTVTMSR
-582 GSQPETAATPT
+582 GSDDNATTPQ

-600 LPYKALTPTT
+600 VPYKALTATT
-610 TQAND
+610 AQAND

-620 QDDNH
+620 YDDTH
-625 VLGTLYRDLAI
+625 MVETVYRDIAI
-636 MHDTRISLPFELTGK
+636 MRSTKISLPFQLTGN

-665 SEKFNV
+665 MEKKNITSEN
-671 TSQDATN
+671 ATK

>member
-73 SLYDIGEE
+73 SLYDVGEE

-100 IKENFPIPLQQVIDI
+100 IKENFPLPLQQVIDI

-241 LENVVLCA
+241 LENVVLQA

-257 YATVEDMASD
+257 YATVEDMATD

-280 RFVPDDVGNDE
+280 RFIPEDLGNDE
-291 TKIMPSAEIQAAIK
+291 TKIMPAADIQAAIK
-305 ANQDGKT
+305 ANQDGAT
-312 QVMPRKTAAEA
+312 QVMPRESTTATTTAPVTDEPTERESVA
-323 DQVQP
+323 D
-328 KPAPAQPKEP
+328 EP
-338 AEEPVRPTRSWSKR
+338 LPTRSWSKR

-360 IIGTIILLLV
+360 IIGGILLLLIV
-370 AAIVIGLELS
+370 AVVVGLELS

-385 TVPRVTGLSQA
+385 TVPKVTGLSQR
-396 AATKVLAKRNLS
+396 AATKVLAKHNLS
-408 VGEVKRVKSNQVATG
+408 VGTVQRVKSNQVKKN
-423 QVVKTTPGTKTKVS
+423 QVVKTTPTTKTKVPERS
-437 EHARINLT
+437 RINLT
-445 ISSGAKKMNFGNY
+445 VSSGAKQMSFGNY
-458 VNESYRDVR
+458 VNEGYKDVK
-467 QTLKSAGFTVRERFS
+467 QTLTSAGFNVQERYS
-482 TSDVATG
+482 TSAVAEG

-495 VAAGSSVLPTTT
+495 VVAGSTVMPTST

-524 LTGESQADITDY
+524 LTGESKSDILNYAD
-536 AQSNGL
+536 ANQL

-562 TPDGGA
+562 TPDGGT
-568 DVRAGSTITVTMSR
+568 DVRAGSTITVSMSR
-582 GSQPETAATPT
+582 GEEPSAATTPE
-593 NFYVKLT
+593 NFYVKIT
-600 LPYKALTPTT
+600 LPFKELTATSV
-610 TQAND
+610 QAND

-620 QDDNH
+620 ADDTH
-625 VLGTLYRDLAI
+625 LLGTMYRDVSIL
-636 MHDTRISLPFELTGK
+636 HDTRVSLPFELTGSA
-651 TKGRYRIVRNGVTI
+651 KGSYRIVRNGVTI
-665 SEKFNV
+665 SEKSGI

>member
-73 SLYDIGEE
+73 SLYDVGEE

-100 IKENFPIPLQQVIDI
+100 IKENFPLPLQQVIDI

-154 GIAVALSEHSMTQT
+154 GIAVALSEHTMTQT

-218 IALKHFQNAIPSVR
+218 IALKHFQNAMPSVR
-232 DFDADIPQA
+232 EFDADIPQA
-241 LENVVLCA
+241 LENVVLQA
-249 TAKDPRDR
+249 TTKDPRER
-257 YATVEDMASD
+257 YATVEDMAAD
-267 LLTTLSSTRVGEK
+267 LLTALASSRAGEK
-280 RFVPDDVGNDE
+280 RFVPEDVGNDE
-291 TKIMPSAEIQAAIK
+291 TKIMPSADIQATIT
-305 ANQDGKT
+305 ANRDGKT
-312 QVMPRKTAAEA
+312 QAVTQPTTSQPRGNTTNTTDDQAA
-323 DQVQP
+323 
-328 KPAPAQPKEP
+328 
-338 AEEPVRPTRSWSKR
+338 AEEPLPTRSWSKR

-360 IIGTIILLLV
+360 FWGGIILLLV
-370 AAIVIGLELS
+370 VAVIVGLELS
-380 RPQST
+380 RPQMTS
-385 TVPRVTGLSQA
+385 VPKVTGLSQR
-396 AATKVLAKRNLS
+396 AATKVLKKHHLV
-408 VGEVKRVKSNQVATG
+408 VGTVQHAKSNQVAKN
-423 QVVKTTPGTKTKVS
+423 QVIKSTPTTKARVQERS
-437 EHARINLT
+437 RINLV
-445 ISSGAKKMNFGNY
+445 ISNGAKVMSFGNY
-458 VNESYRDVR
+458 VNDNYHDVR
-467 QTLKSAGFTVRERFS
+467 QTLKSAGFKVKETYS
-482 TSDVATG
+482 TSSVAAG

-495 VAAGSSVLPTTT
+495 VVAGSRVMPTDT

-516 SRYVALKD
+516 SRYVELKD
-524 LTGESQADITDY
+524 LTGESQSDILDY
-536 AQSNGL
+536 ARANDL

-547 RGYSSEQKAGYSYDQ
+547 QGYSSDQKSGYSFDQ
-562 TPDGGA
+562 DPDGGGN
-568 DVRAGSTITVTMSR
+568 VRTGSTVTVTMSR
-582 GSQPETAATPT
+582 GSDDNATTPQ

-600 LPYKALTPTT
+600 VPYKALTATT
-610 TQAND
+610 AQAND

-620 QDDNH
+620 YDDTH
-625 VLGTLYRDLAI
+625 MVETVYRDIAI
-636 MHDTRISLPFELTGK
+636 MRSTKISLPFQLTGN

-665 SEKFNV
+665 MEKKNITSEN
-671 TSQDATN
+671 ATK

>member
-73 SLYDIGEE
+73 SLYDVGEE

-100 IKENFPIPLQQVIDI
+100 IKENFPLPLQQVIDI

-154 GIAVALSEHSMTQT
+154 GIAVALSEHTMTQT

-218 IALKHFQNAIPSVR
+218 IALKHFQNAMPSVR
-232 DFDADIPQA
+232 EFDADIPQA
-241 LENVVLCA
+241 LENVVLQA
-249 TAKDPRDR
+249 TTKDPRER
-257 YATVEDMASD
+257 YATVEDMAAD
-267 LLTTLSSTRVGEK
+267 LLTALASSRAGEK
-280 RFVPDDVGNDE
+280 RFVPEDVGNDE
-291 TKIMPSAEIQAAIK
+291 TKIMPSADIQAAIT
-305 ANQDGKT
+305 ANRDGKT
-312 QVMPRKTAAEA
+312 QAVTQPTTSQPRGNTTNTTDDQAAAE
-323 DQVQP
+323 
-328 KPAPAQPKEP
+328 ELL
-338 AEEPVRPTRSWSKR
+338 PTRSWSKR

-360 IIGTIILLLV
+360 FWGGIILLLV
-370 AAIVIGLELS
+370 VAVIVGLELS
-380 RPQST
+380 RPQMTS
-385 TVPRVTGLSQA
+385 VPKVTGLSQR
-396 AATKVLAKRNLS
+396 AATKVLKKHHLV
-408 VGEVKRVKSNQVATG
+408 VGTVQHAKSNQVAKN
-423 QVVKTTPGTKTKVS
+423 QVIKSTPTTKARVQERS
-437 EHARINLT
+437 RINLV
-445 ISSGAKKMNFGNY
+445 ISNGAKVMSFGNY
-458 VNESYRDVR
+458 VNDNYHDVR
-467 QTLKSAGFTVRERFS
+467 QTLKSAGFKVKETYS
-482 TSDVATG
+482 TSSVAAG

-495 VAAGSSVLPTTT
+495 VVAGSRVMPTDT

-516 SRYVALKD
+516 SRYVELKD
-524 LTGESQADITDY
+524 LTGESQSDILDY
-536 AQSNGL
+536 ARANDL

-547 RGYSSEQKAGYSYDQ
+547 QGYSSDQKSGYSFDQ
-562 TPDGGA
+562 DPDGGGN
-568 DVRAGSTITVTMSR
+568 VRTGSTVTVTMSR
-582 GSQPETAATPT
+582 GSDDNATTPQ

-600 LPYKALTPTT
+600 VPYKALTATT
-610 TQAND
+610 AQAND

-620 QDDNH
+620 YDDTH
-625 VLGTLYRDLAI
+625 MVETVYRDIAI
-636 MHDTRISLPFELTGK
+636 MRSTKISLPFQLTGN

-665 SEKFNV
+665 MEKKNITSEN
-671 TSQDATN
+671 ATK

>member
-73 SLYDIGEE
+73 SLYDVGEE

-100 IKENFPIPLQQVIDI
+100 IKENFPLPLQQVIDI

-154 GIAVALSEHSMTQT
+154 GIAVALSEHTMTQT

-218 IALKHFQNAIPSVR
+218 IALKHFQNAMPSVR
-232 DFDADIPQA
+232 EFDADIPQA
-241 LENVVLCA
+241 LENVVLQA
-249 TAKDPRDR
+249 TTKDPRER
-257 YATVEDMASD
+257 YATVEDMAAD
-267 LLTTLSSTRVGEK
+267 LLTALASSRAGEK
-280 RFVPDDVGNDE
+280 RFVPEDVGNDE
-291 TKIMPSAEIQAAIK
+291 TKIMPSADIQAAIT
-305 ANQDGKT
+305 ANRDGKT
-312 QVMPRKTAAEA
+312 QAVAQPTTSQPRGNTTG
-323 DQVQP
+323 DQV
-328 KPAPAQPKEP
+328 A
-338 AEEPVRPTRSWSKR
+338 AEEPLPTRSWSKR

-360 IIGTIILLLV
+360 FWGGVILLLV
-370 AAIVIGLELS
+370 VAVIVGLELS
-380 RPQST
+380 RPQMTS
-385 TVPRVTGLSQA
+385 VPKVTGLSQR
-396 AATKVLAKRNLS
+396 AATKVLKKHHLV
-408 VGEVKRVKSNQVATG
+408 VGTVQHAKSNQVVKN
-423 QVVKTTPGTKTKVS
+423 QVIKSTPTTKARVQERS
-437 EHARINLT
+437 RINLV
-445 ISSGAKKMNFGNY
+445 ISNGAKVMSFGNY
-458 VNESYRDVR
+458 VNDNYHDVR
-467 QTLKSAGFTVRERFS
+467 QTLKSAGFKVKETYS
-482 TSDVATG
+482 TSSVAAG

-495 VAAGSSVLPTTT
+495 VVAGSRVMPTDT

-516 SRYVALKD
+516 SRYVELKD
-524 LTGESQADITDY
+524 LTGESQSDILDY
-536 AQSNGL
+536 ARANDL

-547 RGYSSEQKAGYSYDQ
+547 QGYSSDQKSGYSFDQ
-562 TPDGGA
+562 DPDGGGN
-568 DVRAGSTITVTMSR
+568 VRTGSTVTVTMSR
-582 GSQPETAATPT
+582 GSDDTATTPQ

-600 LPYKALTPTT
+600 VPYKALTATT
-610 TQAND
+610 AQAND

-620 QDDNH
+620 YDDTH
-625 VLGTLYRDLAI
+625 MIETVYRDIAI
-636 MHDTRISLPFELTGK
+636 MRSTKISLPFQLTGN

-665 SEKFNV
+665 MEKKNITSEN
-671 TSQDATN
+671 ATK

>member
-73 SLYDIGEE
+73 SLYDVGEE

-100 IKENFPIPLQQVIDI
+100 IKENFPLPLQQVIDI

-241 LENVVLCA
+241 LENVVLQA

-257 YATVEDMASD
+257 YITVEDMASD
-267 LLTTLSSTRVGEK
+267 LLTTLSTTRAGEK
-280 RFVPDDVGNDE
+280 RFIPADLNNDE
-291 TKIMPSAEIQAAIK
+291 TRIMPSADIQAAIK

-312 QVMPRKTAAEA
+312 QVMPRDPVAKSTEVHPKTPES
-323 DQVQP
+323 
-328 KPAPAQPKEP
+328 KPETDDAPL
-338 AEEPVRPTRSWSKR
+338 PTRSWSKR
-352 HPLRRRLL
+352 HPLRRR
-360 IIGTIILLLV
+360 IIIFGSIFVLLV
-370 AAIVIGLELS
+370 VAVVIGLELS

-385 TVPRVTGLSQA
+385 TVPKVTGMSQA
-396 AATKVLAKRNLS
+396 AATKVLAKHNLS
-408 VGEVKRVKSNQVATG
+408 VGKVKRIKSNRVRTG
-423 QVVKTTPGTKTKVS
+423 QVVKSDPGSKTIIS
-437 EHARINLT
+437 QHARINLT
-445 ISSGAKKMNFGNY
+445 VSNGAKKMSFGNY

-467 QTLKSAGFTVRERFS
+467 QTLKSAGFNVQERFS
-482 TSDVATG
+482 TSDVAEG

-495 VAAGSSVLPTTT
+495 VVAGSTVLPTAT

-516 SRYVALKD
+516 SRYVELKD
-524 LTGESQADITDY
+524 LTGESRTDIVNY
-536 AQSNGL
+536 AQSNDL

-547 RGYSSEQKAGYSYDQ
+547 RGYSSDQKAGYSYDQ
-562 TPDGGA
+562 TPDGGN

-582 GSQPETAATPT
+582 GSQPSGQGTPE

-600 LPYKALTPTT
+600 LPYKSLTT
-610 TQAND
+610 TATPAND

-625 VLGTLYRDLAI
+625 VLGTLYRDVAI
-636 MHDTRISLPFELTGK
+636 MHDTRVSLPFELSGD

-665 SEKFNV
+665 SEKANI
-671 TSQDATN
+671 TSKDATN